1 MFEEWEEVD
10 WVEASLVVVVVSSS
24 SKVFSLQESLLTSAL
39 PSERTGGGTISVV
52 TGVEET
58 PEGQEPSLGKG
69 LGKELGAVAVGG
81 NKAVVV
87 RRYNRS
93 V

>member
-1 MFEEWEEVD
+1 M
-10 WVEASLVVVVVSSS
+10 
-24 SKVFSLQESLLTSAL
+24 
-39 PSERTGGGTISVV
+39 SVA
-52 TGVEET
+52 TGVEE
-58 PEGQEPSLGKG
+58 PSEGQEPSPGKG